1 MAQLY
6 ARRTIVPRKYPP
18 QLPHFPSTMS
28 GFRGFAQQHN
38 QQQLQQPY
46 AGGFSMN
53 FGGGGSS
60 FQQQF
65 PQQQQPWLS
74 KTSPQPPVLFCF
86 GLFRSTH
93 KTDAFCLFC
102 RPLLFLGGRRRRGRG
117 REGPPA
123 AGLASFGEPRHNPR
137 RGPRKKSRKYQRSRL
152 QQNICSARRSEPRDL
167 WPNAQ
172 PAPRLHRR
180 TSFCLREQAVSTLY
194 VPKLGSALC
203 STPAASWLPRSRT
216 RPSRQRRCIC
226 STY

>member
-1 MAQLY
+1 MAQQN
-6 ARRTIVPRKYPP
+6 KPP
-18 QLPHFPSTMS
+18 ASCSVLF
-28 GFRGFAQQHN
+28 
-38 QQQLQQPY
+38 
-46 AGGFSMN
+46 
-53 FGGGGSS
+53 
-60 FQQQF
+60 
-65 PQQQQPWLS
+65 W
-74 KTSPQPPVLFCF
+74 PVLEHPQNRRVLSVLPPLPF
-86 GLFRSTH
+86 G
-93 KTDAFCLFC
+93 
-102 RPLLFLGGRRRRGRG
+102 GGRRRRGRG

-123 AGLASFGEPRHNPR
+123 AGLASFGGLRQNLR

>member
-1 MAQLY
+1 VTSA
-6 ARRTIVPRKYPP
+6 AAP
-18 QLPHFPSTMS
+18 LPAAFLHPVLAP
-28 GFRGFAQQHN
+28 FR
-38 QQQLQQPY
+38 
-46 AGGFSMN
+46 AGGRANKTASWPRDRGPSEEATRQSRN
-53 FGGGGSS
+53 TELAANRRQAQIAIVGRGARYNR
-60 FQQQF
+60 
-65 PQQQQPWLS
+65 
-74 KTSPQPPVLFCF
+74 TSPQPPVLFCF
-86 GLFRSTH
+86 GLFWSTH

-123 AGLASFGEPRHNPR
+123 AGLASFGGPRQNPR

-194 VPKLGSALC
+194 VPRRGSALC

>member
-1 MAQLY
+1 MKQRGSHTGDAFLAFSTASLPLAERAASVSASRLSAPSRSPHRLLSTLLKVQQN
-6 ARRTIVPRKYPP
+6 KPP
-18 QLPHFPSTMS
+18 APCSVLF
-28 GFRGFAQQHN
+28 
-38 QQQLQQPY
+38 
-46 AGGFSMN
+46 
-53 FGGGGSS
+53 
-60 FQQQF
+60 
-65 PQQQQPWLS
+65 W
-74 KTSPQPPVLFCF
+74 PVLEHPQNRRVLSVLPPLTF
-86 GLFRSTH
+86 FREAG
-93 KTDAFCLFC
+93 DGEAAE
-102 RPLLFLGGRRRRGRG
+102 GRG
-117 REGPPA
+117 RLPPA
-123 AGLASFGEPRHNPR
+123 WFPSGACATARG
-137 RGPRKKSRKYQRSRL
+137 GPRKKSRKYQRSRL

>member
-1 MAQLY
+1 M
-6 ARRTIVPRKYPP
+6 RKGRCPLNPAPP
-18 QLPHFPSTMS
+18 GAL
-28 GFRGFAQQHN
+28 
-38 QQQLQQPY
+38 
-46 AGGFSMN
+46 AGAW
-53 FGGGGSS
+53 
-60 FQQQF
+60 
-65 PQQQQPWLS
+65 PPWLS

-86 GLFRSTH
+86 GLFWSTH

-123 AGLASFGEPRHNPR
+123 AGLASFGGPRQNPR

-194 VPKLGSALC
+194 VPRRGSALC

>member
-1 MAQLY
+1 MGAYIWTGAASGPLGGAWGRFQKSAKNHLRAPKKRPTDCMAFFFF
-6 ARRTIVPRKYPP
+6 ARPLLGPRYN
-18 QLPHFPSTMS
+18 
-28 GFRGFAQQHN
+28 R
-38 QQQLQQPY
+38 
-46 AGGFSMN
+46 
-53 FGGGGSS
+53 
-60 FQQQF
+60 
-65 PQQQQPWLS
+65 
-74 KTSPQPPVLFCF
+74 TSPQPPVLFCF
-86 GLFRSTH
+86 GLFWSTH

-123 AGLASFGEPRHNPR
+123 AGLASFGGPRQNPR

-194 VPKLGSALC
+194 VPRRGSALC

>member
-1 MAQLY
+1 MRRPPSRRLHTPWEFTPAPPLRVQVQAEP
-6 ARRTIVPRKYPP
+6 AR
-18 QLPHFPSTMS
+18 
-28 GFRGFAQQHN
+28 A
-38 QQQLQQPY
+38 
-46 AGGFSMN
+46 
-53 FGGGGSS
+53 
-60 FQQQF
+60 
-65 PQQQQPWLS
+65 WLS

-86 GLFRSTH
+86 GLFWSTH

-102 RPLLFLGGRRRRGRG
+102 RPSLFFREAGDGEAAEGRG
-117 REGPPA
+117 RLPPA
-123 AGLASFGEPRHNPR
+123 WFPSEACATARG
-137 RGPRKKSRKYQRSRL
+137 GPRKKSRKYQRSRL

-194 VPKLGSALC
+194 VPRRGSALC

>member
-1 MAQLY
+1 MWHGIVRFFVLLVGPMAQQNKPPAPCSVLFWPVLEHPQN
-6 ARRTIVPRKYPP
+6 RRVLSVLPPLTFFGRQATAGPRK
-18 QLPHFPSTMS
+18 
-28 GFRGFAQQHN
+28 
-38 QQQLQQPY
+38 
-46 AGGFSMN
+46 GG
-53 FGGGGSS
+53 
-60 FQQQF
+60 
-65 PQQQQPWLS
+65 
-74 KTSPQPPVLFCF
+74 
-86 GLFRSTH
+86 
-93 KTDAFCLFC
+93 AA
-102 RPLLFLGGRRRRGRG
+102 GRRPGFLRGT
-117 REGPPA
+117 
-123 AGLASFGEPRHNPR
+123 ASNPR

-194 VPKLGSALC
+194 VPRRGSALC

>member
-1 MAQLY
+1 MAQQNKPPAPCSVLFWPVLEHPQNRRVLSVLPPLTFFPGRQAT
-6 ARRTIVPRKYPP
+6 ARPRKGGAACPRP
-18 QLPHFPSTMS
+18 
-28 GFRGFAQQHN
+28 GFLHATARG
-38 QQQLQQPY
+38 
-46 AGGFSMN
+46 
-53 FGGGGSS
+53 
-60 FQQQF
+60 
-65 PQQQQPWLS
+65 
-74 KTSPQPPVLFCF
+74 
-86 GLFRSTH
+86 
-93 KTDAFCLFC
+93 
-102 RPLLFLGGRRRRGRG
+102 
-117 REGPPA
+117 
-123 AGLASFGEPRHNPR
+123 
-137 RGPRKKSRKYQRSRL
+137 GPRKKSRKYQRSRL

>member
-1 MAQLY
+1 MGSEMCIRDSHGSAKQ
-6 ARRTIVPRKYPP
+6 A
-18 QLPHFPSTMS
+18 PS
-28 GFRGFAQQHN
+28 
-38 QQQLQQPY
+38 P
-46 AGGFSMN
+46 
-53 FGGGGSS
+53 
-60 FQQQF
+60 
-65 PQQQQPWLS
+65 
-74 KTSPQPPVLFCF
+74 LFCSVLACSGAPTKPTRF
-86 GLFRSTH
+86 VCS
-93 KTDAFCLFC
+93 AA
-102 RPLLFLGGRRRRGRG
+102 PYSLLVGRRWRGRG

-123 AGLASFGEPRHNPR
+123 AGLFFCGVPCHHPR
-137 RGPRKKSRKYQRSRL
+137 RDRKKSRKYQRSRL

-194 VPKLGSALC
+194 VPRRGSALC